1 MNGEYDLADS
11 SAIYI
16 YLKCLTARGKGI
28 YVEIVVNDVCVD
40 AFKVGVIVK
49 CL

>member
-16 YLKCLTARGKGI
+16 FLKCLTARGKGI
-28 YVEIVVNDVCVD
+28 YVEMVNDICVD
-40 AFKVGVIVK
+40 AFKLGIIVK
-49 CL
+49 CP